1 MCYKSGIKVVSIYA
15 FSIENFQRSKH
26 EVDALMMLAKLK
38 LTQLA
43 QHGELLERYGARIR
57 IVGNRAMLK
66 PDVIE
71 VMDRVE
77 EATKNN
83 GTSVLNVCFPYTSRD
98 EMTTAVRSVV
108 EHYSEPTQGKER
120 GFSETRIKQVIR
132 SRNMS
137 SEADNSLRPP
147 SPASGATSDTDDSAV
162 STTSTLQ
169 PSTPPDSIFPEEK
182 PTAPK
187 QGFRDP
193 ESISAAT
200 IEAHTFFAGLPP
212 LELLIRT
219 SGVERLSDFM
229 MWQGHEDAELVF
241 TNVMWPD
248 FDLWTFLPILV
259 EWQWKKRKQL
269 NAAAGRA
276 KIA

>member
-1 MCYKSGIKVVSIYA
+1 MT
-15 FSIENFQRSKH
+15 
-26 EVDALMMLAKLK
+26 LAKLK

-43 QHGELLERYGARIR
+43 QHGELLQRYGARIR
-57 IVGNRAMLK
+57 IVGNRSLLK

-71 VMDRVE
+71 VMNRVE
-77 EATKNN
+77 EATKDN
-83 GTSVLNVCFPYTSRD
+83 GDSVLNVCFPYTSRD

-108 EHYSEPTQGKER
+108 EQYAEPIQGKER

-132 SRNMS
+132 SRHLTS
-137 SEADNSLRPP
+137 DVDNSLRAP
-147 SPASGATSDTDDSAV
+147 SPSSGATSDTDDSAI

-169 PSTPPDSIFPEEK
+169 ASTPPESIFADDK
-182 PTAPK
+182 PAAPK

-200 IEAHTFFAGLPP
+200 IESQTFFAGLPP

-241 TNVMWPD
+241 TNVMWPN

-259 EWQWKKRKQL
+259 EWQWKKRRQL
-269 NAAAGRA
+269 LASASRA
-276 KIA
+276 KVA